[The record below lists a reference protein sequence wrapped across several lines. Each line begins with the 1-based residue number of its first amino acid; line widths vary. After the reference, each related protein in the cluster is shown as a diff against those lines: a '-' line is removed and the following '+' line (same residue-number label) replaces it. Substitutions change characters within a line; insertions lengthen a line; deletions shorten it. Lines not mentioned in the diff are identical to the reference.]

1 MWVAQTEIRFP
12 ARRIALLPAGSLTA
26 GRPGELPLDVT
37 RERGHPLGAPL
48 PVGCNPRA
56 PPAAR
61 RAPRRTAPDSPHPAA
76 ADVRRV
82 SFGAEPGCG

>member
-37 RERGHPLGAPL
+37 RERGHPLGDPL
-48 PVGCNPRA
+48 PP
-56 PPAAR
+56 
-61 RAPRRTAPDSPHPAA
+61 
-76 ADVRRV
+76 
-82 SFGAEPGCG
+82 